1 MGATATD
8 VGEQGCIPTPKY
20 PVPVKPVLEKKA
32 PAAPVKKDDTE
43 VANAAKPAPS
53 KAPKPAAAA
62 APKPAGL
69 AQKKAEP
76 AAAEE
81 AKPAAA
87 EEAKPAAAAEAPAAD
102 AAKPAA
108 AEEAKPAAAAE
119 EAKPAAAA
127 EKPAADAEKPAADGK
142 KTVAVDEDKAAGV
155 DKKEKV
161 ETFPDGQKID
171 EAGKAAIQENISAP
185 KHQTDEQKAAKE
197 KESSDAAAAAVAS
210 PPKVVPLNSDGGKGA
225 WDNRAGTDNARDQA
239 SKQVASQNADE
250 AAKVKAITEDHSKAT
265 AEAAEKINVNNR
277 KREGAQ
283 NNNWHEY
290 WVTKVKPQPTPEHD
304 QHDWAPALSQKK

>member
-87 EEAKPAAAAEAPAAD
+87 EEAKPAAAAEA
-102 AAKPAA
+102 
-108 AEEAKPAAAAE
+108 
-119 EAKPAAAA
+119 
-127 EKPAADAEKPAADGK
+127 
-142 KTVAVDEDKAAGV
+142 
-155 DKKEKV
+155 
-161 ETFPDGQKID
+161 Q
-171 EAGKAAIQENISAP
+171 
-185 KHQTDEQKAAKE
+185 
-197 KESSDAAAAAVAS
+197 
-210 PPKVVPLNSDGGKGA
+210 LLML
-225 WDNRAGTDNARDQA
+225 
-239 SKQVASQNADE
+239 
-250 AAKVKAITEDHSKAT
+250 
-265 AEAAEKINVNNR
+265 
-277 KREGAQ
+277 
-283 NNNWHEY
+283 
-290 WVTKVKPQPTPEHD
+290 
-304 QHDWAPALSQKK
+304 LSQLLPKKPSQPLLPRRPSQLPPLKSLLLTLRNQPPMVRKQSLSMRTKLQVLTRKKRLKPSQTVKRLMKLVKQLFKRTFLHQNIKLMNKKLPKKRKALMLLPQLLLAHQRSFH